1 MKKAFEA
8 DLATEVSDCTR
19 SDSPDSRRT
28 SRKSAVR
35 VGQAPLGATR
45 TARARAAQV
54 LRKLRLDLRSAC
66 LWRVSPSRYKR
77 DGCASFKS
85 VKRFIY
91 EVTESWKIALAQ
103 MQANKTRSMLTALG
117 VIIGIVAVT

>member
-1 MKKAFEA
+1 
-8 DLATEVSDCTR
+8 
-19 SDSPDSRRT
+19 
-28 SRKSAVR
+28 
-35 VGQAPLGATR
+35 
-45 TARARAAQV
+45 
-54 LRKLRLDLRSAC
+54 
-66 LWRVSPSRYKR
+66 
-77 DGCASFKS
+77 